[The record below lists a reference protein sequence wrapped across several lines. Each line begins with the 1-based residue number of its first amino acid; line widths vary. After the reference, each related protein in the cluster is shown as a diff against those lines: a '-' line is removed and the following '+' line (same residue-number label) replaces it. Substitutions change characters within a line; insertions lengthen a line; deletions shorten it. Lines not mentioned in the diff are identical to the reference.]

1 MPTTVFKPIACGET
15 LPVNNVHAVSVSM
28 PTLQDVID
36 YEEQTPQIKEKI
48 KSGYPRFI
56 LHPYLK
62 LMAEFLKKKYEV
74 PSCYEVVLL
83 SSKKAVKIVSE
94 KYFIHNPFK
103 INEPFGVILVLNE
116 TTQLQKV
123 LTFIQH
129 VGCNLSSRFA
139 QAYLYKNGVIN
150 SLHQEELDDAST
162 AYDTVLS
169 TLSKAY
175 FQPKEN
181 ICLAPSGM
189 NAIYGVLKG
198 LKAIQSANARTIL
211 VQFGWLY
218 LDTMNIVQH
227 HFKDSKIFY
236 DITNLDLLEEYLKQ
250 NGLQVSAI
258 ITEVPTNP
266 LVQTVDLIRLKT
278 LCKMYNIPLVIDA
291 TLATPYNLKLK
302 EYGDIFVES
311 LTKFASGN
319 ADVLMGAV
327 ILNENSRISFIKEEF
342 FKHCDMPYIEDIQR
356 MAFEIRGY
364 EQRVRK
370 INANTKAL
378 IEYLEKQPFIKT
390 IHAPTHNATACFY
403 KQLMVNEMAYGGI
416 ISLEF
421 NLPFDKVYDTLNFA
435 KGPSLGTEFT
445 LLMPYVYLAH
455 YDMIISKQG
464 QEFLKQHRLPVD
476 LLRVSVGCENIEA
489 IKNEFNKLN
498 F

>member
-1 MPTTVFKPIACGET
+1 MDNF
-15 LPVNNVHAVSVSM
+15 
-28 PTLQDVID
+28 
-36 YEEQTPQIKEKI
+36 
-48 KSGYPRFI
+48 
-56 LHPYLK
+56 
-62 LMAEFLKKKYEV
+62 
-74 PSCYEVVLL
+74 
-83 SSKKAVKIVSE
+83 
-94 KYFIHNPFK
+94 
-103 INEPFGVILVLNE
+103 
-116 TTQLQKV
+116 
-123 LTFIQH
+123 
-129 VGCNLSSRFA
+129 SREG
-139 QAYLYKNGVIN
+139 NG
-150 SLHQEELDDAST
+150 
-162 AYDTVLS
+162 
-169 TLSKAY
+169 
-175 FQPKEN
+175 
-181 ICLAPSGM
+181 G
-189 NAIYGVLKG
+189 
-198 LKAIQSANARTIL
+198 R
-211 VQFGWLY
+211 
-218 LDTMNIVQH
+218 
-227 HFKDSKIFY
+227 
-236 DITNLDLLEEYLKQ
+236 
-250 NGLQVSAI
+250 VSAPHCLDVMI
-258 ITEVPTNP
+258 GLRVVSHPRPCRGLLPPPPVRQLRHPMPPE
-266 LVQTVDLIRLKT
+266 
-278 LCKMYNIPLVIDA
+278 
-291 TLATPYNLKLK
+291 
-302 EYGDIFVES
+302 
-311 LTKFASGN
+311 TKFASGN

-403 KQLMVNEMAYGGI
+403 KQLMVDEMAYGGI

-476 LLRVSVGCENIEA
+476 LLRISVGCENIEA